1 LLKVAI
7 GRLQVEREDVK
18 KQSQAMIEGNDS
30 GNENETDKTFLT
42 GAQIEEREVAELE
55 ENAQALVE

>member
-1 LLKVAI
+1 
-7 GRLQVEREDVK
+7 
-18 KQSQAMIEGNDS
+18 MIEGNDS